1 LTHSLNLIRILIAD
15 DHPAMREG
23 LAALLEQ
30 QPDFEVVALARDGKE
45 AITLYRQHQPDVLL
59 LDLSMPNMDGT
70 EVTAAVRTEFAHAR
84 IMILTT
90 YDGDEDIY
98 RALRA
103 GACGYLLKDVPSQEI
118 FTGIR
123 NVYAG
128 QKYLMSQV
136 AYKLTDRFQ
145 GSELT
150 ERELEVLMLMVQG
163 KSNCEISVDLNVVEG
178 TVKFHV
184 RNILQKLG
192 VSDRTQAVIVALKRG
207 FFRF

>member
-1 LTHSLNLIRILIAD
+1 MTSLNPIRILIAD

-30 QPDFEVVALARDGKE
+30 QPDFEVVALAQDGEK
-45 AITLYRQHQPDVLL
+45 AIALYRQHQPDVLL
-59 LDLSMPNMDGT
+59 LDLAMPCKSGA
-70 EVTAAVRTEFAHAR
+70 EVVMAVRSEFLHAR
-84 IMILTT
+84 IIILTT

-103 GACGYLLKDVPSQEI
+103 GACGYLLKDVPSQEL
-118 FTGIR
+118 FEGIR
-123 NVYAG
+123 KVHAG

-136 AYKLTDRFQ
+136 ALKLTERLQ

-150 ERELEVLMLMVQG
+150 ERELEVLALMVQG
-163 KSNCEISVDLNVVEG
+163 KSNSEISGALQVVEG
-178 TVKFHV
+178 TTKFHV

-192 VSDRTQAVIVALKRG
+192 VSDRTQAVVLALKRG
-207 FFRF
+207 FFRL

>member
-1 LTHSLNLIRILIAD
+1 LINSSNLIRVLIAD

-23 LAALLEQ
+23 LAALLER
-30 QPDFEVVALARDGKE
+30 QPDFEVVALAQNGKE
-45 AITLYRQHQPDVLL
+45 AIALYRQHQPDILL
-59 LDLSMPNMDGT
+59 LDLSMPSMDGT
-70 EVTAAVRTEFAHAR
+70 EVITAIRTEFAKAR

-103 GACGYLLKDVPSQEI
+103 GACGYLLKDVASQEL

-123 NVYAG
+123 NVHAG

-150 ERELEVLMLMVQG
+150 ERELEVLALMVQG
-163 KSNCEISVDLNVVEG
+163 KSNSEISAELNVVEG

>member
-1 LTHSLNLIRILIAD
+1 MTTLAPIRIMIAD
-15 DHPAMREG
+15 DHPPMREG
-23 LAALLEQ
+23 LAALLERQ
-30 QPDFEVVALARDGKE
+30 SDFAVVALAQNGKE
-45 AITLYRQHQPDVLL
+45 AIALYRQHQPDVLL
-59 LDLSMPNMDGT
+59 LDLSMPGMNGT
-70 EVTAAVRTEFAHAR
+70 EVLAAIRTEFAYAR
-84 IMILTT
+84 VIILTT

-103 GACGYLLKDVPSQEI
+103 GASGYLLKDAPSQEL
-118 FTGIR
+118 FMGIR

-128 QKYLMSQV
+128 QKYLMSRV
-136 AYKLTDRFQ
+136 ALKLTDRFQ
-145 GSELT
+145 GAELT

-163 KSNCEISVDLNVVEG
+163 KSNSEISTDLNVVEG